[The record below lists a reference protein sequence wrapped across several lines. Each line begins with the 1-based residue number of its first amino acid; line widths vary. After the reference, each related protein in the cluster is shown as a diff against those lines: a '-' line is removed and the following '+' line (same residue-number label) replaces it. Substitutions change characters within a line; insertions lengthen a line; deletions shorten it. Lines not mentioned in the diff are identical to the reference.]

1 MLALGWK
8 NKFLGLNE
16 KVGLVW
22 PIVSEICA
30 TYPMVAKL
38 CEMPKISETKPT
50 LDKRQRDGPFSDY
63 VAC

>member
-1 MLALGWK
+1 MLLAGKINL
-8 NKFLGLNE
+8 LGLNE

-38 CEMPKISETKPT
+38 CEMAKISETKPT
-50 LDKRQRDGPFSDY
+50 LDKRQKDGPFSDY

>member
-1 MLALGWK
+1 M
-8 NKFLGLNE
+8 GLNE

-50 LDKRQRDGPFSDY
+50 LDKRQKDGPFSDY

>member
-1 MLALGWK
+1 M
-8 NKFLGLNE
+8 GLNE

-38 CEMPKISETKPT
+38 CEMAKISETKPT
-50 LDKRQRDGPFSDY
+50 LDKRQKDGPFSDY